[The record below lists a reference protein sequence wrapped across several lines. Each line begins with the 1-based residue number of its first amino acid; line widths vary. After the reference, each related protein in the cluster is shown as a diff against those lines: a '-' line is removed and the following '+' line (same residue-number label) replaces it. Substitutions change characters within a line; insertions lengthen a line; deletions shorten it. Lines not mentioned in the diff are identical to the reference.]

1 MVHKMPDED
10 AGKLFKLIFEYT
22 NDEEPDESKYGILVE
37 VAFAQIKQ
45 ILKRDLVKWEDSK
58 EGKRIGGRMGNLK
71 RYQNDLY
78 LQVVDKKLTL
88 EQAEEV
94 ALSRKT
100 SHSDTYLS
108 HSDVKESLP
117 IASVAVNVNDN
128 VNGNIIKGLCDV
140 FRITQMNNQKSFFAA
155 TYFVERLAE
164 LGKLE
169 YFKKQIKAF
178 EQITEP
184 KYRGSFQKFIGSPNQ
199 NYEDGAWCAKTYEV
213 TQDQKPKKQDGDA
226 LLNSLRTD

>member
-88 EQAEEV
+88 EQAEEL

-117 IASVAVNVNDN
+117 MASVAVNVNDN
-128 VNGNIIKGLCDV
+128 VNGSIIKGLCDV
-140 FRITQMNNQKSFFAA
+140 FGITEMNNPKSYFAA
-155 TYFVERLAE
+155 THFIENLSRTHR
-164 LGKLE
+164 LE
-169 YFKKQIKAF
+169 YFQKQIHAYPLVLKKEF
-178 EQITEP
+178 RH
-184 KYRGSFQKFIGSPNQ
+184 KFQNFIGDPKQ
-199 NYEDGAWCAKTYEV
+199 NYENGEWCAKTYEV
-213 TQDQKPKKQDGDA
+213 TQEQKPKKQDGDA